1 MSEDRILTTI
11 SFLAKYAQEQ
21 REHYFAAGRPL
32 NASDR
37 TTMQPFFSA
46 ALLSRVR
53 IVEMAGRQI
62 EEPAFYPE
70 ARARGVQLPQVNHMS
85 SITFVDALVFTEG
98 VKIRDLFHALV
109 HATQFEIFG
118 LAGYIDL
125 YVRAFF
131 KVNRTILVPLEAHA
145 FELDTRFSANSA
157 DIFSVEGEVWRWI
170 REGRYG
176 LRSHAGTVTQ
186 S

>member
-1 MSEDRILTTI
+1 VS
-11 SFLAKYAQEQ
+11 SLARYAREQ
-21 REHYFAAGRPL
+21 RERYFAAGKPL
-32 NASDR
+32 DGSNR
-37 TTMQPFFSA
+37 TAMRPFFSA

-53 IVEMAGRQI
+53 IIEMAGRQI
-62 EEPAFYPE
+62 EEPPFYPE
-70 ARARGVQLPQVNHMS
+70 ARARGVHLPQVNHMS
-85 SITFVDALVFTEG
+85 SITFVDAVVFTEG
-98 VKIRDLFHALV
+98 VKTRDLFHALV

-145 FELDTRFSANSA
+145 FELDTRFFADST

-170 REGRYG
+170 KEGRYG
-176 LRSHAGTVTQ
+176 LRSHANIVPP